1 MTSNGTMQYFL
12 SDIVDCIEES
22 YLSDSNATNE
32 MMSLKKTNDII
43 FNSLTTLN
51 ARLSNEL

>member
-1 MTSNGTMQYFL
+1 MTSNGNMQYFL

-32 MMSLKKTNDII
+32 IMSLKKTNDII

-51 ARLSNEL
+51 ARLQREL

>member
-1 MTSNGTMQYFL
+1 MTSNGNMQYFL

-51 ARLSNEL
+51 ARLQREL